1 MVLTDV
7 YIREIIPYAY
17 FFPEDGKE
25 DTEIYVVFGLKKND
39 KLQYAY
45 SDRKNSLSTA
55 TLSQGVCPA
64 F

>member
-25 DTEIYVVFGLKKND
+25 DTDLHCVWTEKE
-39 KLQYAY
+39 
-45 SDRKNSLSTA
+45 
-55 TLSQGVCPA
+55 
-64 F
+64 